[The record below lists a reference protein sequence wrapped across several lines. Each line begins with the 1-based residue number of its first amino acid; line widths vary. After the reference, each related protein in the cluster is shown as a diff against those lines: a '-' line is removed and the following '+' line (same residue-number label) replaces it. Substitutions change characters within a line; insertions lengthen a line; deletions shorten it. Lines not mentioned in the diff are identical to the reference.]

1 MFIIITILV
10 YYFITLLFD
19 IPIITN
25 EIIDTYNEIP
35 IIIAI
40 LVGITF
46 TSVVSRLL

>member
-1 MFIIITILV
+1 MTILV
-10 YYFITLLFD
+10 YYFITLLFE
-19 IPIITN
+19 IPTTTN

-35 IIIAI
+35 VIIAI